1 MERRSHHDMI
11 YDQNLQLKLNSQ
23 ALPWM
28 VNTQAKPR
36 QRLQWRLF
44 LFLGLSVT
52 VIFCCLEITIKESF
66 REREVCYNRKRLK
79 KNEINFIFH
88 QNSISICNL

>member
-23 ALPWM
+23 AYPWM

-66 REREVCYNRKRLK
+66 RESEVCYNRKKLK